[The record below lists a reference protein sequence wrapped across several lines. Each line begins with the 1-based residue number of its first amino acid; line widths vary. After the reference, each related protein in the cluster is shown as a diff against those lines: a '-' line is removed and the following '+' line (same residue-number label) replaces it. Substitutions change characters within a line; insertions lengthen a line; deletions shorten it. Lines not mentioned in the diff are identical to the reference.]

1 MTEKNRFIEVSTEL
15 QEEIATKFEVTT
27 RTVRSALNYETN
39 SPSAKI
45 IRAYALNHGGK
56 LYEVRLEDNPYDKV
70 ITL

>member
-1 MTEKNRFIEVSTEL
+1 MAENKRFIEANTEL

-56 LYEVRLEDNPYDKV
+56 LYEVRLVDNPYDKV